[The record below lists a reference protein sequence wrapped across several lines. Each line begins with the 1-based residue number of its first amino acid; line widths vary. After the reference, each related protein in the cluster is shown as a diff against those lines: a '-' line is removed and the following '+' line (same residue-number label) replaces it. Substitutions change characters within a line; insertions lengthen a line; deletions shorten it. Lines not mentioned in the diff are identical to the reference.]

1 MSHAGDGATPLRC
14 QILAQSELSHLVFP
28 PPSSFSYKGSVN
40 PIFMKGGINSIA
52 KPATHQ
58 ATTIYKF
65 KSATKRKSTF
75 PYHFSIFYLDD
86 STVANIYS
94 GLCVCAPLAGHRI
107 GR

>member
-1 MSHAGDGATPLRC
+1 MPDIGSIRALTPRFST
-14 QILAQSELSHLVFP
+14 SEFLQLQRQCEPHLHE
-28 PPSSFSYKGSVN
+28 G
-40 PIFMKGGINSIA
+40 MEINSIA

-65 KSATKRKSTF
+65 KSATKPKSTY

-94 GLCVCAPLAGHRI
+94 GLCVCAPLTGHRI